1 MSKFVVRWSMYN
13 QLPSPAIIAHRGA
26 SANAPENTLAAF
38 QLALRQHADGIE
50 MDTQLTA
57 DGHVVVFHDQTV
69 NRTTEGSG
77 RVKDKTLAEL
87 RELDAGSHFDIAY
100 RGEPIPTLEEVFELL
115 GTQIFINIELSN
127 YASPFNS
134 LPEKVAFL
142 VRRYGMGPRILFSS
156 FNPVALRRIHLLIPG
171 APLGLLAYQ
180 GWPGALARGFLG
192 KALVPY
198 QSLHVALADANA
210 ELMQRTHKENRRIY
224 VFNVKQAAD
233 MRRLFSQEVDG
244 VFVDDPLLARKVL
257 KKVHPIA

>member
-26 SANAPENTLAAF
+26 SAHAPENTLAAF
-38 QLALRQHADGIE
+38 QLALRQQADGIE
-50 MDTQLTA
+50 MDTQLTS
-57 DGHVVVFHDQTV
+57 DGQVVVFHDQTV

-77 RVKDKTLAEL
+77 RVREKSLAEL
-87 RELDAGSHFDIAY
+87 RELDAGSHFDIAF

-127 YASPFNS
+127 YGALFNS
-134 LPEKVAFL
+134 LPEKVASL

-156 FNPVALRRIHLLIPG
+156 FNPIALRRIQRLVPG

-180 GWPGALARGFLG
+180 GKKGALARGFLG

-198 QSLHVALADANA
+198 QSLHSALPDVSPEMVKRA
-210 ELMQRTHKENRRIY
+210 HKENRRLF
-224 VFNVKQAAD
+224 VFNVHQSAE
-233 MRRLFSQEVDG
+233 MRRLFRMEVDG
-244 VFVDDPLLARKVL
+244 IFVDDPLLARRVL
-257 KKVHPIA
+257 KKTYPIA

>member
-38 QLALRQHADGIE
+38 QLALRQQADGVE
-50 MDTQLTA
+50 MDAQLTA
-57 DGHVVVFHDQTV
+57 DGHVVVFHDQSV

-87 RELDAGSHFDIAY
+87 RELDAGSHFDVAFK
-100 RGEPIPTLEEVFELL
+100 GEPIPTLEEVFELL

-134 LPEKVAFL
+134 LPEKVASL

-156 FNPVALRRIHLLIPG
+156 FNPLALRRIQRLIPG
-171 APLGLLAYQ
+171 APLGLLAYR
-180 GWPGALARGFLG
+180 GRKGALARGFIG

-198 QSLHVALADANA
+198 QSLHTALADVTT
-210 ELMQRTHKENRRIY
+210 ELVQRTHKENRRIY
-224 VFNVKQAAD
+224 VFNVHQSAE
-233 MRRLFSQEVDG
+233 MRKLFRLEVDG
-244 VFVDDPLLARKVL
+244 IFVDDPLLARRVL
-257 KKVHPIA
+257 KKSYPIA